1 MDKNYSYPLDF
12 SWSTE
17 EISSVLSFLNQV
29 EKAYENGVTAEAILS
44 RYDDFKKVVKSKG
57 QERQIDR
64 EFEEASGYSTYQAVQ
79 AAKKDQK
86 GRIRLG
92 R

>member
-1 MDKNYSYPLDF
+1 MNKNYSYPLDF

-29 EKAYENGVTAEAILS
+29 ELAYEKGADAGQVLTAYRA
-44 RYDDFKKVVKSKG
+44 FKEVVPSKA
-57 QERQIDR
+57 QEKQIDR
-64 EFEEASGYSTYQAVQ
+64 DFEDVSGYSSYRVAK
-79 AAKKDQK
+79 AAKERQK
-86 GRIRLG
+86 GVVRLG

>member
-1 MDKNYSYPLDF
+1 MNKNYSYPLDF

-29 EKAYENGVTAEAILS
+29 ELAYEKGADAGQVLTAYRAFKEVVPSKAREKQID
-44 RYDDFKKVVKSKG
+44 RDFEDVSGYSSYRVVKAA
-57 QERQIDR
+57 QERQ
-64 EFEEASGYSTYQAVQ
+64 
-79 AAKKDQK
+79 K
-86 GRIRLG
+86 GVVKLG

>member
-1 MDKNYSYPLDF
+1 MDKQYTYPLDL

-17 EISSVLSFLNQV
+17 EISSVLSFLNAV
-29 EKAYENGVTAEAILS
+29 EAAYETGIKAATLLEA
-44 RYDDFKKVVKSKG
+44 YQGFKTVVPAKG

-64 EFEEASGYSTYQAVQ
+64 EFEEVSGYSTYQAVQ

>member
-1 MDKNYSYPLDF
+1 MNKNYSYPLDF

-29 EKAYENGVTAEAILS
+29 ELAYEKGADAGQVLTAYRSFKEVVPSKAQEKQID
-44 RYDDFKKVVKSKG
+44 RDFEDVSGYSSYRVVKAA
-57 QERQIDR
+57 QERQ
-64 EFEEASGYSTYQAVQ
+64 
-79 AAKKDQK
+79 K
-86 GRIRLG
+86 GVVKLG